1 MLCQFVS
8 DDAVSHLIKPFS
20 SISDFMKLTLSSV
33 VLTNYFTS

>member
-8 DDAVSHLIKPFS
+8 DDAVSHLIKLFS
-20 SISDFMKLTLSSV
+20 LISDFMKLTFSSV